1 MKALARADTLSSEG
15 MHGTNL
21 HLLCKFMR
29 KFDSNGDGI
38 VDESEFKELIQVC
51 PQAKRVLAL
60 R

>member
-51 PQAKRVLAL
+51 PQAK
-60 R
+60 